1 MKPTKQYE
9 RSALASD
16 KSIAGDSINA
26 GRAKIQ
32 RVGLVAGP
40 CLAAMCYLML
50 PVEYSDS
57 NGQAV
62 DFETAGRATLAVMA
76 WMATWWLTEC
86 IDLSATAL
94 LPLVVFP
101 LFGIANM
108 VDTAAP
114 YAHPLIFLFMGGFIQ
129 ALSMRRWGLD
139 QRIALVTLRLVGT
152 KPVNM
157 VAGFMIVTAVL
168 SAFVSNT
175 ATAALMLPIA
185 LSVVALTNDNVRRS
199 RNKIDDPIQSVIIDR
214 NLTTCL
220 MLGIAYAASIG
231 GVATIIGTPPNVF
244 LVSFLSDSISE
255 PHRMEMSFS
264 RWMLIG
270 VPFAVVFLPIVWLL
284 LTRVIFPIRTTEI
297 KGGKQ
302 LIESE
307 YLSLGPPSRGEWI
320 TFVVFCSTA
329 LVWIIRPLLAQI
341 HFDLGDRVIVP
352 FASLTDSG
360 IAMAG
365 ALTLFVIPTG
375 SESRK
380 FVMNWDTANQM
391 PWSILILFGGGIS
404 LAAAVEANGVAEFI
418 GSQARYA
425 AGIPDFILVL
435 LVCLGI
441 IFLTE
446 LTSNTA
452 TAATLLP
459 VLAALAPGLGVHP
472 YLLIFPAA
480 IAASC
485 AFMLP
490 VATPP
495 NAIVFASRQ
504 VTIPQMVKA
513 GIWLNLVAVV
523 LATLLTFLVVAP
535 LMGVK

>member
-1 MKPTKQYE
+1 
-9 RSALASD
+9 
-16 KSIAGDSINA
+16 
-26 GRAKIQ
+26 
-32 RVGLVAGP
+32 
-40 CLAAMCYLML
+40 MCYLLL

-57 NGQAV
+57 TGRLV
-62 DFETAGRATLAVMA
+62 DFAIAGRATLAVMA
-76 WMATWWLTEC
+76 WMATWWLTEA

-101 LFGIANM
+101 LFGIASM
-108 VDTAAP
+108 VDTASP
-114 YAHPLIFLFMGGFIQ
+114 YSHPLIFLFMGGFIQ

-157 VAGFMIVTAVL
+157 VAGFMFVTALL

-175 ATAALMLPIA
+175 ATVAMMMPIA
-185 LSVVALTNDNVRRS
+185 LSVVALTSGDTRRP
-199 RNKIDDPIQSVIIDR
+199 RNNIDDPMRDTSIDR
-214 NLTTCL
+214 NFTTCL

-231 GVATIIGTPPNVF
+231 GIATIIGTPPNVF
-244 LVSFLSDSISE
+244 LVSFLNDSISE
-255 PHRMEMSFS
+255 PYRMEMSFA

-270 VPFAVVFLPIVWLL
+270 VPFAIVFLPIVWLL
-284 LTRVIFPIRTTEI
+284 LTRIIFPIHTTEV

-307 YLSLGPPSRGEWI
+307 YRSLGPPSRGEWM
-320 TFVVFCSTA
+320 TFLVFCTTA
-329 LVWIIRPLLAQI
+329 LVWITRPLLAQI
-341 HFDLGDRVIVP
+341 QFDLGDRVIAP

-360 IAMAG
+360 IAMTG
-365 ALTLFVIPTG
+365 AMALFVIPTG
-375 SESRK
+375 VKSRP
-380 FVMNWDTANQM
+380 FVMNWDAANEM

-404 LAAAVEANGVAEFI
+404 LASAVEANGVAEFV
-418 GSQARYA
+418 GSQAGYA
-425 AGIPDFILVL
+425 AGIPDFVLVL

-459 VLAALAPGLGVHP
+459 VLAAMAPGLGVHP

-495 NAIVFASRQ
+495 NAIVFASGQ

-513 GIWLNLVAVV
+513 GIWLNLIAVV

-535 LMGVK
+535 LMGIK